1 MNIRLSIESSDN
13 LDWLFILNQ
22 FDDGGK
28 FELSTIFSIF
38 LKVIITTALIM
49 NSFLQ
54 RGLRGYPNL
63 QYSEAIFLW
72 KNL

>member
-28 FELSTIFSIF
+28 FELRASTI
-38 LKVIITTALIM
+38 LII
-49 NSFLQ
+49 
-54 RGLRGYPNL
+54 P
-63 QYSEAIFLW
+63 
-72 KNL
+72 